1 MLKYTFPR
9 SGRLKH
15 RKAIAALFVGSD
27 GFFVYPLR
35 CNYRIL
41 TEGEPGIKAA
51 FSVPKR
57 KFKHA
62 VDRNLI
68 RRRIK
73 EAWRLHRH
81 QLEETLLKHQM
92 VLEIMLIYTGKPED
106 TDYPILEK
114 AVKKALNH
122 LLKQANEKTETP
134 LS

>member
-9 SGRLKH
+9 TGRLKH
-15 RKAIAALFVGSD
+15 RKAIAALFTGSD

-41 TEGEPGIKAA
+41 SEGEPGIKVA

-57 KFKHA
+57 KFKHS

-81 QLEETLLKHQM
+81 LLEESLLNNQLA
-92 VLEIMLIYTGKPED
+92 LEIMLIYTGKPED
-106 TDYPILEK
+106 TDYPVLEK
-114 AVKKALNH
+114 AVKKALLL
-122 LLKQANEKTETP
+122 LLKQAKEKV
-134 LS
+134 